1 MRDMTRNGMN
11 KWRLPLGLALVAL
24 ALAACDGG
32 TATDTTVA
40 GVATTSNGAGTD
52 DTEPRTDD
60 TSTDDTEPRT
70 DDTST
75 DDTEPRTDETT
86 AGTGPEGGET
96 IVDVAAADGRFATLL
111 GAIEAAGST
120 EELAGSGPYTL
131 FAPTDDAFADLPRGT
146 LEELLADPH
155 QLEPI
160 LLYHVVPGEYLAAD
174 LAEETA
180 LITAQGSDL
189 PVSVDGETVMVG
201 DATIVEA
208 DITAGNGVIHVI
220 DRVLSPPE
228 RLGQ

>member
-1 MRDMTRNGMN
+1 MN
-11 KWRLPLGLALVAL
+11 RWLIPLGFVLVVMV
-24 ALAACDGG
+24 LAACSGG
-32 TATDTTVA
+32 TASDTTVA
-40 GVATTSNGAGTD
+40 AAETTVGVASTAPSTD

-111 GAIEAAGST
+111 SAIEAAGLT
-120 EELAGSGPYTL
+120 EELAGAGPYTL
-131 FAPTDDAFADLPRGT
+131 FAPTDDAFADLPQGT
-146 LEELLADPH
+146 LEELLADPS
-155 QLEPI
+155 QLEPF
-160 LLYHVVPGEYLAAD
+160 LLYHVVPGEYLAVD

-180 LITAQGSDL
+180 LFTAQGSDL
-189 PVSVDGETVMVG
+189 PVSVDGETVTVG

>member
-1 MRDMTRNGMN
+1 MN
-11 KWRLPLGLALVAL
+11 TWRVPLGFVLLVMVL
-24 ALAACDGG
+24 SACSGG

-40 GVATTSNGAGTD
+40 GVATTTGVANTEPSTD

-111 GAIEAAGST
+111 SAIEAAGVA
-120 EELAGSGPYTL
+120 EELAGAGPYTL
-131 FAPTDDAFADLPRGT
+131 FAPTDDAFADLPQGT

-155 QLEPI
+155 QLEQI
-160 LLYHVVPGEYLAAD
+160 LLYHIVPGEYLAAD
-174 LAEETA
+174 LVAEPA
-180 LITAQGSDL
+180 LLTAQGSDL
-189 PVSVDGETVMVG
+189 PVSVDGETVTVG
-201 DATIVEA
+201 DATVVET

>member
-1 MRDMTRNGMN
+1 MCGS
-11 KWRLPLGLALVAL
+11 RLILGFVLLAMVV
-24 ALAACDGG
+24 AACSGG

-40 GVATTSNGAGTD
+40 GIDTTVGVASTEPSTD

-75 DDTEPRTDETT
+75 DDTEPRTDETI
-86 AGTGPEGGET
+86 AGTGPDGGET

-111 GAIEAAGST
+111 SAIEAAGVA
-120 EELAGSGPYTL
+120 EELAGAGPYTL
-131 FAPTDDAFADLPRGT
+131 FAPTDDAFADLPQGT

-160 LLYHVVPGEYLAAD
+160 LLYHIVPGEYLAAD
-174 LAEETA
+174 VAEETS

-189 PVSVDGETVMVG
+189 PVSVDGETVKVG

-208 DITAGNGVIHVI
+208 DIIGGNGVIHVI
-220 DRVLSPPE
+220 DQVLSPPE
-228 RLGQ
+228 RLG

>member
-1 MRDMTRNGMN
+1 MN
-11 KWRLPLGLALVAL
+11 RLRVHTCLAVL
-24 ALAACDGG
+24 AVVLAACSGG
-32 TATDTTVA
+32 TASDTTLAAAETTADVA
-40 GVATTSNGAGTD
+40 NTEPSTD

-75 DDTEPRTDETT
+75 DDTAPRTDETT
-86 AGTGPEGGET
+86 AGTGPDGGET

-111 GAIEAAGST
+111 SAIEAAGLT
-120 EELAGSGPYTL
+120 EELAGAGPYTL
-131 FAPTDDAFADLPRGT
+131 FAPTDDAFADLPQGT

-155 QLEPI
+155 QLEQI
-160 LLYHVVPGEYLAAD
+160 LLYHIVPGEYLATD
-174 LAEETA
+174 LVAEPA
-180 LITAQGSDL
+180 LFTAQGSDL

-201 DATIVEA
+201 DATIVET

-220 DRVLSPPE
+220 DQVLSPPE